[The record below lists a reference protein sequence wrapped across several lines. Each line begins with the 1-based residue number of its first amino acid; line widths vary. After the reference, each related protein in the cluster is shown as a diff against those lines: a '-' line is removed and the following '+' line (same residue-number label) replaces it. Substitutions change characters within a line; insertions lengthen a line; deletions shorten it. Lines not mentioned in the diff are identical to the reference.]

1 MGERYINFN
10 LDDPRADKLAEA
22 LSNKTCKK
30 ILGILAEKDMNASEV
45 SSALKLPLNT
55 IGYNLEKLVDAGL
68 IEKSSGF
75 LWSSKGKKIERYKIS
90 NRRIIISPKSIGMS
104 VIPVLILSGIMALL
118 LKIFLGASQN
128 RVASQVSPMMEDGLK
143 SAESPGAA
151 VQDFMQS
158 AADEAGSA
166 YEGYNILVGFGY
178 EWLWFLLGAIVGLII
193 FLVWNRKKVW
203 G

>member
-1 MGERYINFN
+1 
-10 LDDPRADKLAEA
+10 
-22 LSNKTCKK
+22 
-30 ILGILAEKDMNASEV
+30 
-45 SSALKLPLNT
+45 
-55 IGYNLEKLVDAGL
+55 
-68 IEKSSGF
+68 
-75 LWSSKGKKIERYKIS
+75 
-90 NRRIIISPKSIGMS
+90 
-104 VIPVLILSGIMALL
+104 
-118 LKIFLGASQN
+118 
-128 RVASQVSPMMEDGLK
+128 MMEDGLK